1 VSEFLQQLLNG
12 LSLGAIYALIALGY
26 TMVYGVLRFINFAH
40 SDVFMVGAF
49 IGYYAGRLI
58 PEGTVWGGILILA
71 ISMVGCALLGIRIER
86 SAYRPL
92 REPTDF
98 NLLTIGGAVLGGFLG
113 FFLCNLAIHG
123 TSGEFA
129 IALRIL
135 SCWAGAEC
143 VSWVI
148 GRTGWKVTLWKTTGG
163 APTLNVLITAIGVS
177 LLLEY
182 TGQVFFGAA
191 PRNFPSIFPVHNF
204 AFGSVIVTSNQL
216 IVIAVSVVLMIVLQ
230 LIVYRTKIGTAMRA
244 VSLNP
249 KAAALMGVNND
260 VVISFTFGLGSALAA
275 AGGILYALNYPSI
288 DPLMGVM
295 PGLKAFVAAILGGIG
310 NIPGAALGGLILGTV
325 ETFVSGSQWSTYK
338 DAIAFAILIII
349 MLFRPAGLLG
359 KFTVEKV

>member
-1 VSEFLQQLLNG
+1 VLEFLQQLLNG

-40 SDVFMVGAF
+40 SDVFMVGSF
-49 IGYYAGRLI
+49 IGYYAGRFL
-58 PEGTVWGGILILA
+58 PEGTIWGGLA
-71 ISMVGCALLGIRIER
+71 ILLIAMLGCAFLGMRIER
-86 SAYRPL
+86 IAYRPL
-92 REPTDF
+92 REATEF
-98 NLLTIGGAVLGGFLG
+98 NVAVI
-113 FFLCNLAIHG
+113 LA
-123 TSGEFA
+123 A
-129 IALRIL
+129 
-135 SCWAGAEC
+135 
-143 VSWVI
+143 VI
-148 GRTGWKVTLWKTTGG
+148 GAGIAFYRTRHLGPEYRLLICWSAAEFCAWLVQSAKLKPVLWRTRGG

-191 PRNFPSIFPVHNF
+191 PRTFPAVFPTRNFEYSGLVV
-204 AFGSVIVTSNQL
+204 SSNQ
-216 IVIAVSVVLMIVLQ
+216 IVVIGVTVLLMVALQ
-230 LIVYRTKIGTAMRA
+230 FIVYRTKIGTAMRA

-249 KAAALMGVNND
+249 KAAMLVGVNND

-295 PGLKAFVAAILGGIG
+295 PGMKAFVAAILGGIG

-325 ETFVSGSQWSTYK
+325 ETFVNGSQFSTYK
-338 DAIAFAILIII
+338 DAIAFAILIVIL
-349 MLFRPAGLLG
+349 LFRPAGLLG